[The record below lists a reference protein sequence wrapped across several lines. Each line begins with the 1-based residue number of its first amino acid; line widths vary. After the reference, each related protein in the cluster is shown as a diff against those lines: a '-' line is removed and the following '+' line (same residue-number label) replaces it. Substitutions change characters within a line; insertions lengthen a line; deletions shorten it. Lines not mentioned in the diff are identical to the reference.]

1 MNKDGIP
8 YKRYIKG
15 GRPGTETH
23 FDSKTTPK
31 GRIPMQRT
39 YITVVGLAIA
49 YFVFAM
55 AGSLILDYQATVWD
69 GTASAAGSETDSA
82 RSNETA
88 SSNNTVHS
96 QAETIEL
103 QGIVVYKDLEG
114 GFFAI
119 DGDDGR
125 IYKPANLP
133 EAFKENG
140 MRVKATVRVK
150 NDVAG
155 IHMVGEIV
163 EIIDI
168 VESNGQDIPTEAK
181 DNPSNARREL
191 QTKTGKTII
200 VSETHPIGRSLSTIA
215 INTKNFEH
223 VFKAVYE
230 DQDPISDIFLA
241 DLDAN
246 GFDELYIITTSTGSG
261 SYGKIIGF
269 ASNKDKSLSMIHFP
283 AIEKGDRNFKGY
295 MGHDTFKLEDQKLVR
310 LFPVYNDGDANL
322 NPTGGTRKLTYDL
335 LPGEAMWQLKVKKSV
350 TLNSPVDS
358 NLE

>member
-1 MNKDGIP
+1 M
-8 YKRYIKG
+8 
-15 GRPGTETH
+15 
-23 FDSKTTPK
+23 
-31 GRIPMQRT
+31 
-39 YITVVGLAIA
+39 
-49 YFVFAM
+49 
-55 AGSLILDYQATVWD
+55 VWD
-69 GTASAAGSETDSA
+69 GTASAAGSETGSA
-82 RSNETA
+82 RPNETV
-88 SSNNTVHS
+88 SSNNAVHS
-96 QAETIEL
+96 QVDTIEL
-103 QGIVVYKDLEG
+103 RRIVVYKDLEG

-125 IYKPANLP
+125 TNNPVNLP
-133 EAFKENG
+133 EPYKENC

-150 NDVAG
+150 NDFAS
-155 IHMVGEIV
+155 IHMVGEID

-181 DNPSNARREL
+181 DSPSNAPREF

-200 VSETHPIGRSLSTIA
+200 VSETHPVGRSLSTIA

-223 VFKAVYE
+223 DFKEVYE

-283 AIEKGDRNFKGY
+283 AIENGDKNFKGY
-295 MGHDTFKLEDQKLVR
+295 MGHDMFKLEDQKLVR

-322 NPTGGTRKLTYDL
+322 NPTGGTWKLTYDL
-335 LPGEAMWQLKVKKSV
+335 LPGEAMWQLKVRKSV
-350 TLNSPVDS
+350 RLNSPMDG

>member
-1 MNKDGIP
+1 MNKNGIP
-8 YKRYIKG
+8 YQGNLKG
-15 GRPGTETH
+15 GRPRTETH
-23 FDSKTTPK
+23 LDSKTAPK

-39 YITVVGLAIA
+39 SMTVVGLAIA
-49 YFVFAM
+49 FFVFAM
-55 AGSLILDYQATVWD
+55 AGSMILENQGMVWD

-82 RSNETA
+82 LSNETDL
-88 SSNNTVHS
+88 SNNTAHS
-96 QAETIEL
+96 QVDTIEL

-125 IYKPANLP
+125 TYDPVNLP
-133 EAFKENG
+133 EAFKRNG

-155 IHMVGEIV
+155 IRMVGEIV
-163 EIIDI
+163 EIVDI
-168 VESNGQDIPTEAK
+168 VASNDQAIPTEAK
-181 DNPSNARREL
+181 DNPSNAPREF

-200 VSETHPIGRSLSTIA
+200 VSETHPVGRSLSTIA

-223 VFKAVYE
+223 DFKEVYE

-246 GFDELYIITTSTGSG
+246 GFDELYVITTSTGSG
-261 SYGKIIGF
+261 SYGKVIGF
-269 ASNKDKSLSMIHFP
+269 ASNKDKSLSIIHFP
-283 AIEKGDRNFKGY
+283 AIEKGDKNFKGY
-295 MGHDTFKLEDQKLVR
+295 MGHDTFKLVDQKLVR
-310 LFPVYNDGDANL
+310 LFPIYIDGDTNQ
-322 NPTGGTRKLTYDL
+322 NPTGGTRKLIYDL

-350 TLNSPVDS
+350 TLNNPLKSK
-358 NLE
+358 LE